1 MGAHS
6 IRVAA
11 SLHPDTPRSPYSPGP
26 VRRSADSERA
36 AVEAFVDRHP
46 EYGRLSHLELVT
58 LAATYVGP
66 GRSAER
72 DALDEAGVSLDWHRP
87 FDDEDDRERAE

>member
-1 MGAHS
+1 M
-6 IRVAA
+6 AA
-11 SLHPDTPRSPYSPGP
+11 NPARLPSPLYPDTPRSPYSPGP
-26 VRRSADSERA
+26 VRRSADGERA

-66 GRSAER
+66 ERSVECH
-72 DALDEAGVSLDWHRP
+72 ALEDAGVPLDWRIP
-87 FDDEDDRERAE
+87 FDGEEAE